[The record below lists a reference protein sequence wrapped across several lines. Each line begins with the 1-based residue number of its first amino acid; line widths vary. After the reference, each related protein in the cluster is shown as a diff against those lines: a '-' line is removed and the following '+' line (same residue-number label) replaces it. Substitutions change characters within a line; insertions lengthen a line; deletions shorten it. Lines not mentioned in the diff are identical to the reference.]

1 MTPSPRAKAFVKG
14 FEKCR
19 LSAYMPTPKDRPTVG
34 WGSTGPDIRMG
45 MTWTQ
50 EQADARFDRDADG
63 FAAAVTKH
71 LGGRPTT
78 QSQFDAMWSLA
89 YNIGETNF
97 AASTLLKLHKAG
109 EFSAA
114 AQQFQRWN
122 KQAGVVLNGLTKRRL
137 AEAAIYSE
145 KAA

>member
-1 MTPSPRAKAFVKG
+1 MRPTPRARAFVKG

-19 LSAYMPTPKDRPTVG
+19 LAAYMPTPKDRPTLG
-34 WGSTGPDIRMG
+34 WGSAGPDIHMG

-50 EQADARFDRDADG
+50 EQADERFDRDADS
-63 FAAAVTKH
+63 FAGAVTKH
-71 LGGRPTT
+71 LGGLPTT
-78 QSQFDAMWSLA
+78 QNQFDAMWSLA

-114 AQQFQRWN
+114 AEQFQRWN
-122 KQAGVVLNGLTKRRL
+122 KQAGVVLNGLTKRRP

-145 KAA
+145 KAS